1 MNRRDYR
8 AWYGLGQTYEI
19 LKMPFY
25 CLYYYKQ
32 AQELRPSDSRMLVA
46 LGESYEKLEK
56 TPDAMKCFWKA
67 HCVGDIEGG
76 IALLRLARLYDKT
89 GDLEQAAAAYSQ
101 YIQETEAQGITE
113 RDDQSGAYKYL
124 ANYYLKHDMLNEAQ
138 ECAMKCTEFPD
149 VREEAKALLKEIAT
163 RRGSGGGWKEGGGD
177 MTVDLTQGS
186 AIVARSRPSLAV
198 QQGSPGPRRERLE
211 PERLNFTP

>member
-1 MNRRDYR
+1 M
-8 AWYGLGQTYEI
+8 
-19 LKMPFY
+19 
-25 CLYYYKQ
+25 
-32 AQELRPSDSRMLVA
+32 
-46 LGESYEKLEK
+46 
-56 TPDAMKCFWKA
+56 
-67 HCVGDIEGG
+67 
-76 IALLRLARLYDKT
+76 RLARLYDKT
-89 GDLEQAAAAYSQ
+89 GDQEQAAAAYSQ

-138 ECAMKCTEFPD
+138 DCAMKCTEFPD

-163 RRGSGGGWKEGGGD
+163 RRGSGGKEGGD

-198 QQGSPGPRRERLE
+198 QQASPGPRRERLE

>member
-1 MNRRDYR
+1 
-8 AWYGLGQTYEI
+8 
-19 LKMPFY
+19 
-25 CLYYYKQ
+25 
-32 AQELRPSDSRMLVA
+32 MLVA

-56 TPDAMKCFWKA
+56 TSDAMKCFWKA

-89 GDLEQAAAAYSQ
+89 GDVEQAAAAHSQ

-124 ANYYLKHDMLNEAQ
+124 ANYYLRQDMLNEAQ

-149 VREEAKALLKEIAT
+149 VREEAKAMLKDIAT
-163 RRGSGGGWKEGGGD
+163 RRGSGGKEGGSD

-186 AIVARSRPSLAV
+186 HMVARSRPSLVV
-198 QQGSPGPRRERLE
+198 QQSSPGPRRERLE